1 MMGFRRKK
9 FMVTAIILSIFFL
22 LGDAGVLFLSQ
33 KCFGRIPQGERLAR
47 IKKSPNYN
55 GKEFVNID
63 SAAVMVYKKSK
74 LQVWKEFLFDNSGVQ
89 IAPAKGD
96 SMTVIRTDLKALPE
110 DKDWLV
116 WFGHSSYLMN
126 LSGKKILVDPVLY
139 AGSPVSF
146 VNKMFKG
153 TDVYKPKDF
162 PFIDYLVISHD
173 HWDHLDYQAVTELEP
188 NVGKV
193 IVPLGVG
200 EHFEYWGYPKEKLV
214 EEDWWTHVVL
224 DQTKDAAG
232 NEKSFEVTFT
242 PARHFSGR
250 DLHQNKTL
258 WASYYFK
265 TPKRNIWISGDSGYG
280 THFAKVG
287 EKFKDIDLA
296 ILENGQYNTD
306 WAYVH
311 TLPKYLGQEMK
322 ELNASR
328 YMTVHHSRF
337 ALSKHDYREPLENA
351 KKAGEESQKPVLMP
365 QMGEVLYLE

>member
-1 MMGFRRKK
+1 
-9 FMVTAIILSIFFL
+9 MVTAIILSIVFA
-22 LGDAGVLFLSQ
+22 LGNAGVLFLSQ
-33 KCFGRIPQGERLAR
+33 KCFGRLPQGERLVQ
-47 IKKSPNYN
+47 IKNSPNYN
-55 GKEFVNID
+55 GKEFVNLDTTENLI
-63 SAAVMVYKKSK
+63 YKKSK

-89 IAPAKGD
+89 LSPDD
-96 SMTVIRTDLKALPE
+96 SMQVIRTDLKALPK

-126 LSGKKILVDPVLY
+126 LSGKTFLVDPVLY

-162 PFIDYLVISHD
+162 PDIDFLVISHD
-173 HWDHLDYQAVTELEP
+173 HWDHLDYEAVTELEP
-188 NVGKV
+188 RVGKV
-193 IVPLGVG
+193 LIGLGVG

-214 EEDWWTHVVL
+214 EKDWWDHVVL
-224 DQTKDAAG
+224 SQEKDDAG
-232 NEKSFEVTFT
+232 NEKNFEVTFT

-250 DLHQNKTL
+250 DVHQNKTL
-258 WASYYFK
+258 WTSFYLK
-265 TPKRNIWISGDSGYG
+265 TPKRNVWISGDSGYG
-280 THFAKVG
+280 SHFAKVG

-296 ILENGQYNTD
+296 VLENGQYNTD

-322 ELNASR
+322 ELNAKR
-328 YMTVHHSRF
+328 YLTVHHSRF

-351 KKAGEESQKPVLMP
+351 KNAAAESGKTVLMP
-365 QMGEVLYLE
+365 QMGEVLYLD

>member
-1 MMGFRRKK
+1 MI
-9 FMVTAIILSIFFL
+9 TAIILSVLFL

-33 KCFGRIPQGERLAR
+33 KCFGRLPQGARLTR
-47 IKKSPNYN
+47 IKESPNYN
-55 GKEFVNID
+55 GEEFVNLDTTVNLI
-63 SAAVMVYKKSK
+63 YKKSK

-89 IAPAKGD
+89 LAPEE
-96 SMTVIRTDLKALPE
+96 SLTVIRTDLKSLPA

-162 PFIDYLVISHD
+162 PYIDYLVISHD
-173 HWDHLDYQAVTELEP
+173 HWDHLDYEAVTELEP
-188 NVGKV
+188 QVGKV
-193 IVPLGVG
+193 ITGLGVG

-214 EEDWWTHVVL
+214 EMDWWDVSPL
-224 DQTKDAAG
+224 EQG
-232 NEKSFEVTFT
+232 FEVTST

-258 WASYYFK
+258 WSSFHLK

-280 THFAKVG
+280 SHFQKVG

-322 ELNASR
+322 ELNANR